1 MNRLSDLLGSWRRFF
16 QFGCIDDPL
25 LSNSLLS
32 SDNGISLIQMQDR
45 KNYLLSYFNALKFL
59 CQPLTEL
66 VNSGRKQII
75 TNNEAASVSTE
86 LCHIQGAFHQFC
98 FLSLQMC
105 RCTYEVD
112 RDGFDGNSTLD
123 VALAAFTLAII
134 TKLNIAGCHSYYI
147 ILKWSELFILS

>member
-1 MNRLSDLLGSWRRFF
+1 MK
-16 QFGCIDDPL
+16 
-25 LSNSLLS
+25 
-32 SDNGISLIQMQDR
+32 DR

-75 TNNEAASVSTE
+75 TNNEAASVSIE

-134 TKLNIAGCHSYYI
+134 TKLNMQKSVQILENIITRAWIQPHGLKYLYVSLYNTGIHLYRKKELKEVFFYI
-147 ILKWSELFILS
+147 MIYL